1 MRQAVYA
8 ALNGG
13 DSAARKHVPE
23 PADAELLKE
32 FAARQDESAFESL
45 VARHGPMVQGVCRRI
60 LGDVHEAEDAFQA
73 VFLVLVRKS
82 GSIRKP
88 ELLAN
93 WLYGVACRI
102 ARKARIRAIRK
113 ENRERQ
119 AGKMPTQ
126 DQLLDLEWA
135 ELKAVL
141 DDELSQM
148 PERYRAPLVL
158 CYLRGQTNA
167 QAAAQLGWPTGSIS
181 ERLARAREML
191 RKRLNRRGL
200 TLSAGLLAL
209 LLSQKA
215 ASAAVSPLL
224 IQATVQAGLA
234 YAAKTTA
241 GASASAVVLELA
253 GESKGMALFPH
264 LKIFSVALVIAL
276 AIAVLWP
283 QGRAFSSVTER
294 LFSGFSSADSG
305 VHASVVPPTTNP
317 MVAIPIPTVSTPG
330 AASGTGCCPRG
341 QCSTGT
347 TP

>member
-1 MRQAVYA
+1 MSEGLYA
-8 ALNGG
+8 ALRGG
-13 DSAARKHVPE
+13 SSPSGNTAPE
-23 PADAELLKE
+23 APDAELLRK
-32 FAARQDESAFESL
+32 FAARKDETAFAEL
-45 VARHGPMVQGVCRRI
+45 VKRHGPMVQGVCRRI

-102 ARKARIRAIRK
+102 ARKAKIRAIRK

-119 AGKMPTQ
+119 AETMPTK

-181 ERLARAREML
+181 ERLARAREIL
-191 RKRLNRRGL
+191 RRRLNRRGL
-200 TLSAGLLAL
+200 TLSAALLAI
-209 LLSQKA
+209 LLSEKA
-215 ASAAVSPLL
+215 ASAAVSPVLV
-224 IQATVQAGLA
+224 QATVQAGLA

-241 GASASAVVLELA
+241 AGSVSAYILELA
-253 GESKGMALFPH
+253 QESR
-264 LKIFSVALVIAL
+264 SVALLAHLKTISIAL
-276 AIAVLWP
+276 VVALVIAVLWP
-283 QGRAFSSVTER
+283 QGQAFSSVTQR
-294 LFSGFSSADSG
+294 LFGGFTSADPQQ
-305 VHASVVPPTTNP
+305 VHATVAEPATKAITAVPTPAAATN
-317 MVAIPIPTVSTPG
+317 V
-330 AASGTGCCPRG
+330 GCCSGG
-341 QCSTGT
+341 QCKTATS
-347 TP
+347 P

>member
-1 MRQAVYA
+1 MREA
-8 ALNGG
+8 AYGAFDGNGSPAG
-13 DSAARKHVPE
+13 KPVHE
-23 PADAELLKE
+23 PDDVELLKK
-32 FAARQDESAFESL
+32 FAVEHDEAAFELL
-45 VARHGPMVQGVCRRI
+45 VKRHGPLVQGVCRRI

-73 VFLVLVRKS
+73 VFLVLVRKA

-167 QAAAQLGWPTGSIS
+167 EAAAQLGWPTGSIS

-209 LLSQKA
+209 LLTEKA
-215 ASAAVSPLL
+215 ASAAVSPML
-224 IQATVQAGLA
+224 ISTTVQAGLV
-234 YAAKTTA
+234 YGGKTTA
-241 GASASAVVLELA
+241 GASASSLVLELA
-253 GESKGMALFPH
+253 SESK
-264 LKIFSVALVIAL
+264 SVALVGHLKTFSIALVVAL
-276 AIAVLWP
+276 AIALLWP
-283 QGRAFSSVTER
+283 GGEAFSSVTQR
-294 LFSGFSSADSG
+294 LFAGFVSSNSG
-305 VHASVVPPTTNP
+305 VHASAASPTANA
-317 MVAIPIPTVSTPG
+317 MVAVPAP
-330 AASGTGCCPRG
+330 AASGARGCCSNG
-341 QCSTGT
+341 QCGTGT
-347 TP
+347 SP

>member
-1 MRQAVYA
+1 MREAVYA
-8 ALNGG
+8 ALRVNGSPAG
-13 DSAARKHVPE
+13 TPAREPE
-23 PADAELLKE
+23 DAELLQK
-32 FAARQDESAFESL
+32 FAAGHDEAAFESL
-45 VARHGPMVQGVCRRI
+45 VKRHGPLVQGVCRRI

-148 PERYRAPLVL
+148 PEQYRAPLVL

-167 QAAAQLGWPTGSIS
+167 EAAAQLGWPTGSIS

-200 TLSAGLLAL
+200 TLSAGLLAV
-209 LLSQKA
+209 LLSEKA
-215 ASAAVSPLL
+215 ASAAVSPIL
-224 IQATVQAGLA
+224 IRATVQAGLA

-241 GASASAVVLELA
+241 GASASSVILELA
-253 GESKGMALFPH
+253 RESKSVALVGH
-264 LKIFSVALVIAL
+264 LKTFSVALVVAL
-276 AIAVLWP
+276 AIALLWP
-283 QGRAFSSVTER
+283 GGQAFSSVTQR
-294 LFSGFSSADSG
+294 LFAGLVSSDSG
-305 VHASVVPPTTNP
+305 VHASAASPAANA
-317 MVAIPIPTVSTPG
+317 MVAQPAP
-330 AASGTGCCPRG
+330 AAAGGGGC
-341 QCSTGT
+341 CSTGCST
-347 TP
+347 GASP

>member
-1 MRQAVYA
+1 MREAVYA
-8 ALNGG
+8 ALNGSG
-13 DSAARKHVPE
+13 SPARKSGHE
-23 PADAELLKE
+23 AADAELLKK
-32 FAARQDESAFESL
+32 FSSGHDESAFEVL
-45 VARHGPMVQGVCRRI
+45 VKRHGPMVQGVCRRI
-60 LGDVHEAEDAFQA
+60 LGDIHEAEDAFQA

-82 GSIRKP
+82 ASIRKP

-102 ARKARIRAIRK
+102 ARKARMRAIRK

-181 ERLARAREML
+181 ERLARAREIL

-209 LLSQKA
+209 LLSEKA
-215 ASAAVSPLL
+215 ASAAVSPFL
-224 IQATVQAGLA
+224 IQTTVQMGIA

-241 GASASAVVLELA
+241 GVSVSALVLELA
-253 GESKGMALFPH
+253 RESTG
-264 LKIFSVALVIAL
+264 VALVGHLKTISLALVVAL
-276 AIAVLWP
+276 AIALLWP
-283 QGRAFSSVTER
+283 GGEAFSSMTHR
-294 LFSGFSSADSG
+294 LFGGIASVESG
-305 VHASVVPPTTNP
+305 VHASATAPPTRA
-317 MVAIPIPTVSTPG
+317 MVAIPAPV
-330 AASGTGCCPRG
+330 ASGSAGCCSGG
-341 QCSTGT
+341 QCHTETS
-347 TP
+347 P